1 MRISPIS
8 GSISYLSAPSIDLD
22 DRRCR
27 HGNRLHPARSIR
39 VTSIREV
46 QRLFHKA
53 LDDTSARE
61 RPRPELEECRRS
73 GGWVWLDIADPQPA
87 EIWELAAEFG
97 LDPLS
102 IEDVLDTTLLPKVDD
117 HDRYLFVVLHGV
129 VTAEE
134 TRLSTTE
141 LDFFIGSDFLLTV
154 HTGPVFS
161 VDWVADH
168 ITDTD
173 YLTTAGP
180 GGVAA
185 MIAEFGIRRY
195 LPLLE
200 ILDDRLDGLE
210 AAALEGDP
218 RVLSE
223 SQALRRDVVV
233 LRRVLGPQRDV
244 LARLSHVGFDL
255 LGIPAR
261 RLFADVYDHHF
272 RLVESLDSARTL
284 LGSVLETYRGV
295 VADRTNEIMKVLTVF
310 SAILLPLSLIAGLW
324 GMNFARVPGATWH
337 DGFFWLLGSMGLLAA
352 GLWVYFVRRGFVGG
366 PRLRELP
373 RAVGLSLV
381 NLGSAPI
388 RAISRQVG
396 SSAAAVQA
404 ERESDSP

>member
-1 MRISPIS
+1 M
-8 GSISYLSAPSIDLD
+8 
-22 DRRCR
+22 
-27 HGNRLHPARSIR
+27 
-39 VTSIREV
+39 
-46 QRLFHKA
+46 QRLFYKA
-53 LDDTSARE
+53 SDDAPARE
-61 RPRPELEECRRS
+61 RPRAELEDCRRS
-73 GGWVWLDIADPQPA
+73 GGWIWLDITDPQPS
-87 EIWELAAEFG
+87 EIWEVGAEFG

-102 IEDVLDTTLLPKVDD
+102 MEDVLDTSLLPKVDD
-117 HDRYLFVVLHGV
+117 HERYLFVVLHGV

-141 LDFFIGSDFLLTV
+141 LDFFIGADFLLTM
-154 HTGPVFS
+154 HSGPVFS

-168 ITDTD
+168 ITSTE

-233 LRRVLGPQRDV
+233 LRKVLGPQRDV
-244 LARLSHVGFDL
+244 LSRLSHVGFDL
-255 LGIPAR
+255 LGVSAR

-310 SAILLPLSLIAGLW
+310 SAVLLPLSLVAGLW
-324 GMNFARVPGATWH
+324 GMNFAAVPGATWD
-337 DGFFWLLGSMGLLAA
+337 DGFFWLLGAMGVLAV
-352 GLWVYFVRRGFVGG
+352 GLWLYFVRRGFVGG
-366 PRLRELP
+366 PKLRELP

-381 NLGSAPI
+381 SIGSAPL

-396 SSAAAVQA
+396 YSVSGPVA
-404 ERESDSP
+404 ESEKEPR